1 MKHLYDE
8 NWQAKHR
15 IETITG
21 VIFTVIV
28 GLLIVWSLGGC
39 VSRKQYRHDL
49 TEIKNDLQ
57 KIADKSPYGIDWPIE
72 KVIAKIRDM
81 LE

>member
-1 MKHLYDE
+1 MKQIYDE
-8 NWQAKHR
+8 NWSEKHR
-15 IETITG
+15 LETITG

-28 GLLIVWSLGGC
+28 GLLIAWSLGGC
-39 VSRKQYRHDL
+39 VSRKQYRSDL
-49 TEIKNDLQ
+49 IEVKNDLE
-57 KIADKSPYGIDWPIE
+57 KIAGQSLYGIDWPIE